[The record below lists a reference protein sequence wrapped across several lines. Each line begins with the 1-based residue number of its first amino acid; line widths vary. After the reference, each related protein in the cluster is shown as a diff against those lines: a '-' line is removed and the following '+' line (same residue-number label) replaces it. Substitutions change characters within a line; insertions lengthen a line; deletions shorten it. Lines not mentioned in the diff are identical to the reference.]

1 MDDLAIIGS
10 GPAGYTAGI
19 YAARANLEPVLFEG
33 LESGGQLMLT
43 TDVENYPGFDQG
55 IMGPEMMQVFKNQA
69 ERFGTKILTET
80 VDSIEK
86 IENGFKLTTS
96 KNTYEF
102 KTVIISSGASANWL
116 DVKGEKELQGH
127 GVSAC
132 ATCDGFFFKDKNVI
146 VVGGGDSA
154 MEEALFLT
162 KFAKNVTVVHRRDSF
177 RASKIMQ
184 DRVLSHDQIDVSWNK
199 EVVEIKGE
207 SQVSSVLLKDSQT
220 NEMEEKEI
228 DGVFIAI
235 GHTPNVSFLNGFL
248 ELDEK
253 GYIKSGSNTA
263 TSTSVPGVF
272 AAGDVADS
280 IYRQAVTAAG
290 TGCQA
295 AIDAER
301 WLEN

>member
-1 MDDLAIIGS
+1 MLDLAIYGS

-19 YAARANLEPVLFEG
+19 YASRASLKPVLFEG

-43 TDVENYPGFDQG
+43 TDVENYPGFDSG
-55 IMGPEMMQVFKNQA
+55 IMGPDLMQIFKKQA
-69 ERFGTKILTET
+69 ERFGTEIKTET
-80 VDSIEK
+80 INSIKKIDGGFSLESAKDS
-86 IENGFKLTTS
+86 
-96 KNTYEF
+96 YEF
-102 KTVIISSGASANWL
+102 KSVIISSGASAKWL
-116 DVKGEKELQGH
+116 DIKGEKELQGH

-132 ATCDGFFFKDKNVI
+132 ATCDGFFFKEKEVI

-162 KFAKNVTVVHRRDSF
+162 KFAKKVYIVHRRDSF

-184 DRVLSHDQIDVSWNK
+184 DRVLDNDKIEVLWNK
-199 EVVEIKGE
+199 EVTEIHGSESVE
-207 SQVSSVLLKDSQT
+207 SVSLADTKDGSSSEV
-220 NEMEEKEI
+220 NI
-228 DGVFIAI
+228 DGVFMAI
-235 GHTPNVSFLNGFL
+235 GHTPNVGFL
-248 ELDEK
+248 DGLVELDEK
-253 GYIKSGSNTA
+253 GYVKTGFTTE

-301 WLEN
+301 WLDH

>member
-1 MDDLAIIGS
+1 MLDLAIIGS

-19 YAARANLEPVLFEG
+19 YASRASLKPVLFEG

-43 TDVENYPGFDQG
+43 TDVENYPGFDSG
-55 IMGPEMMQVFKNQA
+55 IMGPDLMQIFKKQA
-69 ERFGTKILTET
+69 ERFGTEIKTET
-80 VDSIEK
+80 INSIKKIDGGFILKSAKDS
-86 IENGFKLTTS
+86 
-96 KNTYEF
+96 YEF
-102 KTVIISSGASANWL
+102 KSVIISSGASAKWL

-132 ATCDGFFFKDKNVI
+132 ATCDGFFFKEKEVI

-162 KFAKNVTVVHRRDSF
+162 KFAKKVYIVHRRDSF

-184 DRVLSHDQIDVSWNK
+184 DRALGNDKIEVLWNK
-199 EVVEIKGE
+199 EVTEIHGSESVE
-207 SQVSSVLLKDSQT
+207 SVSLSDTKDGSSSEL
-220 NEMEEKEI
+220 NI
-228 DGVFIAI
+228 DGVFMAI
-235 GHTPNVSFLNGFL
+235 GHTPNVDFLDGL
-248 ELDEK
+248 VELDEK
-253 GYIKSGSNTA
+253 GYVKTGFTTE

-301 WLEN
+301 WLDH

>member
-1 MDDLAIIGS
+1 MLDLAIIGS

-19 YAARANLEPVLFEG
+19 YASRASLKPVLFEG

-43 TDVENYPGFDQG
+43 TDVENYPGFDSG
-55 IMGPEMMQVFKNQA
+55 IMGPDLMQIFKKQA
-69 ERFGTKILTET
+69 ERFGTEIKTET
-80 VDSIEK
+80 INSIKKIDGGFILKSAKDS
-86 IENGFKLTTS
+86 
-96 KNTYEF
+96 YEF
-102 KTVIISSGASANWL
+102 KSVIISSGASAKWL

-132 ATCDGFFFKDKNVI
+132 ATCDGFFFKEKEVI

-162 KFAKNVTVVHRRDSF
+162 KFAKKVYIVHRRDSF

-184 DRVLSHDQIDVSWNK
+184 DRALGNDKIEVLWNK
-199 EVVEIKGE
+199 EMTEIHGSESVE
-207 SQVSSVLLKDSQT
+207 SVSLADTKDGSSSEV
-220 NEMEEKEI
+220 NI
-228 DGVFIAI
+228 DGVFMAI
-235 GHTPNVSFLNGFL
+235 GHTPNVDFLDGL
-248 ELDEK
+248 VELDEK
-253 GYIKSGSNTA
+253 GYVKTGFTTE

-301 WLEN
+301 WLDH